1 MKHQLG
7 EDGQSFAALRVPGA
21 RAYLALM
28 GLVMMADSIEHVIT
42 YWVIFQRYDSPALA
56 GFAIISHWLPFLLFS
71 AQVGGWA
78 DRFDLRRLIQIGML
92 LFILA
97 SFGWAMLL
105 LVGGLEVWHVVV
117 LLLMHGMAGVF
128 WIPVGQ
134 LLLHDIV
141 EPAQLPSAVRLLAMS
156 RVLGLLLGPVVG
168 GVMLMI
174 LGTWR
179 GLLVNML
186 FYLPALIWLATAP
199 YGPKFRTT
207 AETELVGV
215 RAFADIR
222 NAIQVVVG
230 DPILRSMILLA
241 GTVSFFVGNAYQA
254 QMPAFAA
261 ALGQGESTTS
271 YSLLFGA
278 NAAGAMVG
286 GFILEWR
293 QLLTPQP
300 RAAFILVALW
310 SLTLIGFSLT
320 SSFVVAL
327 ILLFFSGFLYL
338 AHGAM
343 TQALVQIHAPPA
355 IRGQVIGLYSTVA
368 MGLMTFSGIT
378 VGLGGSVVGVHR
390 SLAASAMI
398 LLLCTT
404 LLARIETRCR
414 GHDDAAL
421 G

>member
-1 MKHQLG
+1 MQHSPG
-7 EDGQSFAALRVPGA
+7 EDRQSFAALRVPGA

-42 YWVIFQRYDSPALA
+42 YWVIFQRFDSPALA

-71 AQVGGWA
+71 THVGGWA

-97 SFGWAMLL
+97 SLGWGLL
-105 LVGGLEVWHVVV
+105 LLAGGLEVWHVVV
-117 LLLMHGMAGVF
+117 LLLIHGMAGVF

-174 LGTWR
+174 LGIWQ
-179 GLLVNML
+179 GLLANML
-186 FYLPALIWLATAP
+186 FYLPSLIWLTFAP
-199 YGPKFRTT
+199 YGSKS
-207 AETELVGV
+207 
-215 RAFADIR
+215 RAMSESEPSGSFGFANIR
-222 NAIQVVVG
+222 NTIKVVAA
-230 DPILRSMILLA
+230 DPILRSMVLLA
-241 GTVSFFVGNAYQA
+241 GMVSFFVGNAYQA

-278 NAAGAMVG
+278 NAAGALVG

-300 RAAFILVALW
+300 RTAFLLVALW

-320 SSFVVAL
+320 SNFVVAL
-327 ILLFFSGFLYL
+327 ILLFFSGLLYL

-343 TQALVQIHAPPA
+343 TQALVQIYAPSA
-355 IRGQVIGLYSTVA
+355 IRGRVIGLYSTAA
-368 MGLMTFSGIT
+368 MGLMTFSGIS

-390 SLAASAMI
+390 SLAASAVV
-398 LLLCTT
+398 LLVCTT
-404 LLARIETRCR
+404 LLARIATRCR
-414 GHDDAAL
+414 GHDRAAP